1 MPVKESTRERLA
13 FLKEPLK
20 IKGISS
26 LFVIFTI
33 RSAICKAMSSP
44 SMAQG
49 PAIKKKLCELLCF
62 ILGMFYFN

>member
-13 FLKEPLK
+13 FLNETLK
-20 IKGISS
+20 IKGIYS

-49 PAIKKKLCELLCF
+49 PAIKKKLPDEVCF
-62 ILGMFYFN
+62 ILGR